1 MFPNTSLFE
10 VLLLM
15 PKNERD
21 IIIESLDKK
30 VLRSLYEQ
38 DAPQVGS
45 QEPSAFQQFMNR
57 NLTPEA
63 IEKVNRS
70 KDYLGLGVS
79 GAREYIKQAPSEL
92 KTGLGVAA
100 VGLSLMYL
108 LRRLL
113 GRTVEIRINRFA
125 HQCAAIKDKKT
136 KINCQIEM
144 LKNLIAI
151 TDTAIR
157 KSKDDTEKMRLRK
170 SKIKYETALDELVNK
185 RRTISRPS

>member
-1 MFPNTSLFE
+1 MLHDTSLFE

-15 PKNERD
+15 PKNKRD

-38 DAPQVGS
+38 DAAPS
-45 QEPSAFQQFMNR
+45 QDQQPGAFQQFMDR

-70 KDYLGLGVS
+70 KDYLGLGIS
-79 GAREYIKQAPSEL
+79 GVREYIKQAPGEL
-92 KTGLGVAA
+92 KTGLGVVA
-100 VGLSLMYL
+100 VSLSLMYL

-136 KINCQIEM
+136 KINCQIDM

-157 KSKDDTEKMRLRK
+157 KSKDDTEKMKLRK
-170 SKIKYETALDELVNK
+170 SKMKYETALDELMNK
-185 RRTISRPS
+185 RRMITRPS